1 MKSLNLLVSTIIL
14 AFAFQ
19 FQVNAQSVNLSET
32 LKEHFNETVQAVKA
46 TDNAEEQR
54 ILLNDSFERMIEAV
68 DRIEKAAEW
77 DQDEKDQLYS
87 LKGSIQDRMN
97 ELNGEDGYDEV
108 VDEDLLDFSDYSQQ
122 MMEQANRNIT
132 LSLTTALLIVIILL
146 LL

>member
-1 MKSLNLLVSTIIL
+1 MKSLNVFVSTIIL

-19 FQVNAQSVNLSET
+19 FQANAQSVNLSET

-46 TDNAEEQR
+46 TDNPEEQR

-68 DRIEKAAEW
+68 DRIEKAGEW
-77 DQDEKDQLYS
+77 NQDEKDQLYS